1 MKRTILQFGRVPTP
15 LWHVV
20 LVIWSLRKCRW
31 TFVTV
36 GNFFGKESMV
46 VARRVCDAATTVP
59 ARTSCLQVR
68 LTIRKQKKALQPRNS
83 RFPLYCTRLCE
94 FLIFFDLLFFDVA
107 FFVVV
112 AFIFYILFLSLSE
125 LIWRCF
131 PALHWLPTG
140 TFRWKLHL
148 SKLWPGSMPMIA
160 QYGLVGSVFQFYRSF
175 PL

>member
-1 MKRTILQFGRVPTP
+1 M
-15 LWHVV
+15 V
-20 LVIWSLRKCRW
+20 LVIWSLKKCRW

-46 VARRVCDAATTVP
+46 VARRVCDAATTFP

-68 LTIRKQKKALQPRNS
+68 LTIRKQRKALQPRNS
-83 RFPLYCTRLCE
+83 RFPLYCTRLCQ
-94 FLIFFDLLFFDVA
+94 FLIFFDLLFFDVS

-131 PALHWLPTG
+131 PALHWLQLARYVENSICLNSG
-140 TFRWKLHL
+140 QAVR
-148 SKLWPGSMPMIA
+148 
-160 QYGLVGSVFQFYRSF
+160 
-175 PL
+175 